1 MSVGSEPLTARLVL
15 EPAELAVLR
24 ACLPPGMLVGQ
35 RPAEAA
41 GPGAVDGPVLAGL
54 AARGV
59 IDAGGG
65 VNRSVLAGLV
75 LLADPGAVRLSV
87 VAAGP
92 AQVRRTSI
100 ACSDALLA
108 GLTVQEPGG
117 RAEQFLARTQQV
129 AGEVLRLLPALGV
142 RPAPGRVGLSG
153 QEPGLLLAA
162 VQRAWA
168 SGGHGQELSGDAEAV
183 SGAATTA
190 ALAEGFVGSF
200 EVTLS
205 LPAGSVADVP
215 ALDRLLWVATSGGW
229 WSLRPHA
236 DRAGRARLDVVP
248 VAPEDL
254 AGELAPLMAAAALAL
269 GGLG

>member
-1 MSVGSEPLTARLVL
+1 
-15 EPAELAVLR
+15 
-24 ACLPPGMLVGQ
+24 
-35 RPAEAA
+35 
-41 GPGAVDGPVLAGL
+41 VDEWVLAGL
-54 AARGV
+54 RDRGV
-59 IDAGGG
+59 IDADGG

-92 AQVRRTSI
+92 AMVRRTSI

-117 RAEQFLARTQQV
+117 RAEQFLAGTAQV
-129 AGEVLRLLPALGV
+129 AGEMVRLLPALGV
-142 RPAPGRVGLSG
+142 APAVGRVGLYDE
-153 QEPGLLLAA
+153 EPGLLLAA
-162 VQRAWA
+162 VARAG
-168 SGGHGQELSGDAEAV
+168 SMSGHGPGPTGDLGPG
-183 SGAATTA
+183 SGADTTA

-205 LPAGSVADVP
+205 LPAGLVADVP
-215 ALDRLLWVATSGGW
+215 ALDRLLWVSTVSGW

-248 VAPEDL
+248 VAAEEL
-254 AGELAPLMAAAALAL
+254 AGELAPLLAASALAL
-269 GGLG
+269 GGLV